1 MAEEA
6 KAAVE
11 ALGFREVRDAV
22 PWREAFPGLTDEAL
36 PGTTLRGAR
45 IKEGLTQVEL
55 SNLTGIPQRHISEIE
70 NGKRQIGKDRA
81 LRLAQ
86 ALNVNFRMFL

>member
-22 PWREAFPGLTDEAL
+22 PWREAFAGLNDEAL
-36 PGTTLRGAR
+36 PGVALRGAR
-45 IKEGLTQVEL
+45 VKECLTQVEL
-55 SNLTGIPQRHISEIE
+55 SNRTGIPQRHISEME
-70 NGKRQIGKDRA
+70 TGKRQIGKDRA
-81 LRLAQ
+81 QKLARV
-86 ALNVNFRMFL
+86 LKVNYRILI